1 MKNTI
6 LRTAVS
12 FALIGIG
19 LTGCGRKGGTPPATQ
34 SVLTAWQQGDKP
46 AAVRCFVE
54 ADWNARPLFAPG
66 STLSLT
72 EEQFMSLTSSD
83 RDAKMK
89 DVLAQ
94 VNAMRELAN
103 TVMQAGRDAAGK
115 KDVVQAR
122 KYFASVK
129 EYGVALNSS
138 DTLALVKIIGKAIKG
153 MADVELSKL
162 SP

>member
-1 MKNTI
+1 M
-6 LRTAVS
+6 
-12 FALIGIG
+12 
-19 LTGCGRKGGTPPATQ
+19 
-34 SVLTAWQQGDKP
+34 
-46 AAVRCFVE
+46 E

-72 EEQFMSLTSSD
+72 EDQFKLLTSSD

-89 DVLAQ
+89 DIVAQ
-94 VNAMRELAN
+94 INLLRELAN

-115 KDVVQAR
+115 KDIAQAR
-122 KYFASVK
+122 KYFTSVK
-129 EYGVALNSS
+129 EYGAALNSS
-138 DTLALVKIIGKAIKG
+138 DALEIVKLIGRAIKG

>member
-1 MKNTI
+1 M
-6 LRTAVS
+6 
-12 FALIGIG
+12 
-19 LTGCGRKGGTPPATQ
+19 
-34 SVLTAWQQGDKP
+34 
-46 AAVRCFVE
+46 
-54 ADWNARPLFAPG
+54 
-66 STLSLT
+66 SLT